1 MRHVDT
7 NSMGASAPRGIAIN
21 PACAVSFEETGAP
34 LVVDRGQCPKPT
46 NLWQSFLRGL
56 YARSSLMRSTPFRIG
71 MGFWLLFCVTIGFAG
86 YSFYHSLQQQSLQR
100 IDQGLDARHAV
111 IENVYESD
119 GINGVVEYLKASE
132 SGPMQ
137 EPVGFYLVNAQ
148 GESLFSNIGA
158 IPGVT
163 LDAETLAL
171 ASDDTQYRFVTRTHG
186 DYMLSVGKSL
196 QPLEDLRSIA
206 LHCLLWALA
215 GSVLLAVLAAI
226 WLARYYNCRMFGFR
240 NAMSLVAEGNLAAR
254 IPVTPAMDDID
265 DLAMHINAAVDRLRD
280 NVDSIRQ
287 VSTDIAHDLKT
298 PLNRLHIHLDE
309 ACGHVNTM
317 PEEQTAGAR
326 ASLDEAMDEA
336 AHINSTFEALL
347 RVAQIESG
355 ARRANFAHFNL
366 AEVMELAYEVYEP
379 VAEESGHTLINR
391 LGAAE
396 SLPIEGDR
404 ELLLQLVINLV
415 ENAIHHCSDGVNIVL
430 DGGVS
435 DGRVWLSVADSGPGI
450 PEESR
455 DKVLR
460 RLYRMERS
468 RTTRGTGLG
477 LSMVKAIGELHGATI
492 ELTDNEPGLKV
503 TITFIPLQ
511 LDA

>member
-100 IDQGLDARHAV
+100 IDQGLDARHTV

-163 LDAETLAL
+163 LDAETLA
-171 ASDDTQYRFVTRTHG
+171 
-186 DYMLSVGKSL
+186 
-196 QPLEDLRSIA
+196 
-206 LHCLLWALA
+206 
-215 GSVLLAVLAAI
+215 
-226 WLARYYNCRMFGFR
+226 
-240 NAMSLVAEGNLAAR
+240 
-254 IPVTPAMDDID
+254 
-265 DLAMHINAAVDRLRD
+265 
-280 NVDSIRQ
+280 
-287 VSTDIAHDLKT
+287 
-298 PLNRLHIHLDE
+298 
-309 ACGHVNTM
+309 M

-366 AEVMELAYEVYEP
+366 AEVMELAHEVYEP

-455 DKVLR
+455 LW
-460 RLYRMERS
+460 LPASCS
-468 RTTRGTGLG
+468 RAQRNTR
-477 LSMVKAIGELHGATI
+477 
-492 ELTDNEPGLKV
+492 
-503 TITFIPLQ
+503 
-511 LDA
+511 